1 MTVSNREIQK
11 LYEMYN
17 PNNIRSGDRVN
28 VRIGQG
34 YLARVVGLDLDL
46 KNKKVYANLR
56 LIDNTKRNP
65 IRVDVADCHK
75 LGLTY
80 PGHHNNG

>member
-1 MTVSNREIQK
+1 MTISNREVQK

-17 PNNIRSGDRVN
+17 PNNIRSGDRVS
-28 VRIGQG
+28 VRVGQT

-56 LIDNTKRNP
+56 LLDNTKRNP
-65 IRVDVADCHK
+65 IRVDVADCYPS
-75 LGLTY
+75 GVFY
-80 PGHHNNG
+80 PGHHSNG